1 MTSGLSGKKA
11 LVMGSDMRAF
21 LTVVRSL
28 GRAGIEVHVAWAA
41 PGSPALRSRYVRQ
54 ITALPKPWPGNDEW
68 QTALLDA
75 LEKERYDL
83 VVPCNDASLIPLHE
97 NRAVFERYPVCLL
110 NERAYATVFDKAR
123 TGQLVRSLGVPSPRE
138 RLITSDHEVECLDEF
153 VPPFVLKPTRSF
165 LPTDLRSK
173 QHVVVAST
181 IQEARET
188 LRELLQASEVLVQE
202 YFRGTGVGLEFLAED
217 GEILVGFQHVRLHE
231 PRAGGGSSYRRSAAL
246 HPELRSATARIVRAL
261 DYSGVGMAEFIYDF
275 PTDRWVFLEVN
286 GRFWGSL
293 PLAVAAGVDF
303 PAISSRQP
311 PRHGGSF
318 RRSIATTWPA
328 AT

>member
-1 MTSGLSGKKA
+1 MTN
-11 LVMGSDMRAF
+11 
-21 LTVVRSL
+21 
-28 GRAGIEVHVAWAA
+28 GRQRC
-41 PGSPALRSRYVRQ
+41 S
-54 ITALPKPWPGNDEW
+54 
-68 QTALLDA
+68 DA

-138 RLITSDHEVECLDEF
+138 RLITSDHEVDCLDEF

-231 PRAGGGSSYRRSAAL
+231 PRAGGGKLVQAERGTTPGATERNREDCQGLGLFRS
-246 HPELRSATARIVRAL
+246 R
-261 DYSGVGMAEFIYDF
+261 
-275 PTDRWVFLEVN
+275 N
-286 GRFWGSL
+286 GRVYLRL
-293 PLAVAAGVDF
+293 PD
-303 PAISSRQP
+303 
-311 PRHGGSF
+311 
-318 RRSIATTWPA
+318 
-328 AT
+328 